1 MVIAM
6 SKPKAVQIMLE
17 SRMFFDK
24 LPNDQ
29 AGQLIKAL
37 LAFADCGEVPN
48 FADELSPLGFAF
60 SAISAQVKR
69 SSEKYEEKCRKNA
82 ENAKRRNNESKQ
94 PNATA
99 SDCKQTQPIVNVN
112 ENVNVIRNV
121 NENVIGNESVIQNE
135 KVFGKESGEE
145 GVGGTGGAGEEEKG
159 KPISLNTSKS
169 DLQRLADRLKEEKSS

>member
-1 MVIAM
+1 
-6 SKPKAVQIMLE
+6 MLE

-37 LAFADCGEVPN
+37 LAFADCGEIPN

-94 PNATA
+94 PNTTA
-99 SDCKQTQPIVNVN
+99 SDCKQTQPIV
-112 ENVNVIRNV
+112 NV

-145 GVGGTGGAGEEEKG
+145 GVGGKGGAGEEEKG